1 MKSTFALL
9 AGATSALVLTFNP
22 SAAVAHDGH
31 GHDLISADLTPSLPT
46 DDPVNGVNPGGLP
59 WQLEEGQVRVRADGR
74 MDVRIEGLEIPR
86 NGTVD
91 NPIAHIHA
99 VLYCG
104 GAAAADSGAQ
114 PMTTGV
120 GPGFGNARFRVM
132 LAVPETCAD
141 ATVLIQPDSPVTPGT
156 RANAYI
162 ARAFASSADDD

>member
-22 SAAVAHDGH
+22 SAAVAHDGP
-31 GHDLISADLTPSLPT
+31 GHDLIRSGLTPSLPT
-46 DDPVNGVNPGGLP
+46 DDAIDGVNPGGAP
-59 WQLEEGQVRVRADGR
+59 WVIEEGMVRVRASGR

-91 NPIAHIHA
+91 NPVAHIHA
-99 VLYCG
+99 VLYCS
-104 GAAAADSGAQ
+104 GAAVADSGAQ

-132 LAVPETCAD
+132 LAVPQTCAD

-162 ARAFASSADDD
+162 ASAFASSDDD